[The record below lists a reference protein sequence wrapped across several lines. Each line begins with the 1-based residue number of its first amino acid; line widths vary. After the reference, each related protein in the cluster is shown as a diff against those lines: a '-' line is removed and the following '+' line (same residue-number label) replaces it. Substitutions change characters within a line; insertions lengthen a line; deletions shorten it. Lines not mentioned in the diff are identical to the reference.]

1 MNFNTY
7 DQGLK
12 LTETAAGI
20 LESISNEPGVTP
32 VQFYEVLD
40 SHDILEDD
48 YRELLMQAAAM
59 IELTL
64 ELVTDISNPTVH

>member
-7 DQGLK
+7 GQGLK
-12 LTETAAGI
+12 LTETAATI

-40 SHDILEDD
+40 SHEILEDD
-48 YRELLMQAAAM
+48 YREMLIQAAAM

-64 ELVTDISNPTVH
+64 ELVTDISNPMVH

>member
-1 MNFNTY
+1 MNFDTY

-12 LTETAAGI
+12 LTETAADI

-40 SHDILEDD
+40 SYDIVEDD